1 MLVIDD
7 QNVVG
12 VKPVVLGP
20 DVEGLRVVRSGLT
33 GDEEVIVNGIV
44 NARPGSKVS
53 PQPGDM
59 SRFSTNQLQL
69 STTTK
74 REEVVKPNEAG
85 NPQQEKK
92 AEGTG
97 QSKNPPKPG
106 SGG

>member
-1 MLVIDD
+1 MLVTDD

-20 DVEGLRVVRSGLT
+20 EVEGLRVVRSGLT
-33 GDEEVIVNGIV
+33 GDEQVIVNGVV
-44 NARPGSKVS
+44 NARPGAKVS

-59 SRFSTNQLQL
+59 GKFRIDQLQL
-69 STTTK
+69 STTTNK
-74 REEVVKPNEAG
+74 EEVLKPGEAG

-97 QSKNPPKPG
+97 QNKNPAKA
-106 SGG
+106 GGGR